1 MKNETEASAVSA
13 AAAAALSIVNGEL
26 SSRQR
31 WIYCVILLLNVV
43 VMAGVLSLWT
53 TAPKPL
59 PTRLHIGFAVIV
71 GSAACWIAVLGWIL
85 ARKHCP
91 TAVARLATAWVAA
104 VGSLVFFV
112 VGVSVSIFRSDFS
125 AAVILGSVGVVF
137 IAGTVVMLRRAW
149 TDQAGL
155 QAKLTELQALE
166 SGGGKSV

>member
-104 VGSLVFFV
+104 VGSLVFCVLPVTVQFP
-112 VGVSVSIFRSDFS
+112 IFSL
-125 AAVILGSVGVVF
+125 AMG
-137 IAGTVVMLRRAW
+137 AGLCGALRRR
-149 TDQAGL
+149 
-155 QAKLTELQALE
+155 
-166 SGGGKSV
+166 S